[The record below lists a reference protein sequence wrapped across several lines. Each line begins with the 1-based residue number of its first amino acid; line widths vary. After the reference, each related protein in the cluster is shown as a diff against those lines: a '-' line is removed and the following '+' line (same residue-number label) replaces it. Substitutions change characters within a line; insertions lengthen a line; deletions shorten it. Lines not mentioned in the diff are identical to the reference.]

1 MKRFSSAMVAAATAL
16 TLAVTPAYAEDAKNT
31 GNEATD
37 THTTAPVDQ
46 PEDNKGET
54 DKPGE
59 GETDKPGEGETD
71 KPGEGE
77 TDKPGEGETDKPGDT
92 EQPGKGEGNKPAPQK
107 TSGSSQGHIIGAVSG
122 TLAAVLTTGLIV
134 FSDPR
139 GINKIIDALN
149 REFHLGIPHVHVP
162 QVQLPK
168 LPF

>member
-1 MKRFSSAMVAAATAL
+1 MKRISSAMVAAATAL
-16 TLAVTPAYAEDAKNT
+16 TLAVTPAYAEDAENT
-31 GNEATD
+31 GNGATD
-37 THTTAPVDQ
+37 TNTTAPVDQ

-59 GETDKPGEGETD
+59 GETDKPGE
-71 KPGEGE
+71 
-77 TDKPGEGETDKPGDT
+77 T
-92 EQPGKGEGNKPAPQK
+92 EQPGKGEDNKDETNNPPAPQK
-107 TSGSSQGHIIGAVSG
+107 QTSGSSQGHIIGAVSG

>member
-1 MKRFSSAMVAAATAL
+1 MKRISSAMVAAATAL
-16 TLAVTPAYAEDAKNT
+16 TLAVTPAYAEDAENT

-59 GETDKPGEGETD
+59 GETDKPG
-71 KPGEGE
+71 
-77 TDKPGEGETDKPGDT
+77 
-92 EQPGKGEGNKPAPQK
+92 KGEDNKDETNNPPAPQK
-107 TSGSSQGHIIGAVSG
+107 QTSGSSQGHIIGAVSG

>member
-1 MKRFSSAMVAAATAL
+1 MKRISSAMVAAATAL
-16 TLAVTPAYAEDAKNT
+16 TLAVTPAYAEDAENT
-31 GNEATD
+31 GNGAID
-37 THTTAPVDQ
+37 TNTTAPVDQ

-59 GETDKPGEGETD
+59 GEDNKDETNN
-71 KPGEGE
+71 P
-77 TDKPGEGETDKPGDT
+77 
-92 EQPGKGEGNKPAPQK
+92 PAPQK
-107 TSGSSQGHIIGAVSG
+107 QTSGSSQGHIIGAVSG

>member
-71 KPGEGE
+71 KPG
-77 TDKPGEGETDKPGDT
+77 
-92 EQPGKGEGNKPAPQK
+92 KGEDNNPPAPQK
-107 TSGSSQGHIIGAVSG
+107 QTSGSSQGHIIGAVSG

>member
-1 MKRFSSAMVAAATAL
+1 MKRISSAMVAAATAL
-16 TLAVTPAYAEDAKNT
+16 TLAVTPAYAEDAENT
-31 GNEATD
+31 GNGAID
-37 THTTAPVDQ
+37 TNTTAPVDQ

-59 GETDKPGEGETD
+59 GE
-71 KPGEGE
+71 
-77 TDKPGEGETDKPGDT
+77 
-92 EQPGKGEGNKPAPQK
+92 QPGKGEDNKDETNNPPAPQK
-107 TSGSSQGHIIGAVSG
+107 QTSGSSQGHIIGAVSG

>member
-1 MKRFSSAMVAAATAL
+1 MKRISSAMVAAATAL
-16 TLAVTPAYAEDAKNT
+16 TLAVTPAYAEDAENT
-31 GNEATD
+31 GNGATD

-59 GETDKPGEGETD
+59 GETDKPG
-71 KPGEGE
+71 
-77 TDKPGEGETDKPGDT
+77 
-92 EQPGKGEGNKPAPQK
+92 KGEDNKDETNNPPAPQK
-107 TSGSSQGHIIGAVSG
+107 QTSGSSQGHIIGAVSG

>member
-54 DKPGE
+54 DKPG
-59 GETDKPGEGETD
+59 
-71 KPGEGE
+71 
-77 TDKPGEGETDKPGDT
+77 
-92 EQPGKGEGNKPAPQK
+92 KGEDNKDETNNPPAPQK
-107 TSGSSQGHIIGAVSG
+107 QTSGSSQGHIIGAVSG

>member
-1 MKRFSSAMVAAATAL
+1 MKRISSAMVAAATAL

-59 GETDKPGEGETD
+59 GE
-71 KPGEGE
+71 
-77 TDKPGEGETDKPGDT
+77 
-92 EQPGKGEGNKPAPQK
+92 QPGKGEDNKDETNNPPAPQK
-107 TSGSSQGHIIGAVSG
+107 QTSGSSQGHIIGAVSG

>member
-1 MKRFSSAMVAAATAL
+1 MKRISSAMVVAATAL
-16 TLAVTPAYAEDAKNT
+16 TLAVTPAYAEDAENT
-31 GNEATD
+31 GNGAID
-37 THTTAPVDQ
+37 TNTTAPVDQ

-59 GETDKPGEGETD
+59 GETDKSGE
-71 KPGEGE
+71 
-77 TDKPGEGETDKPGDT
+77 T
-92 EQPGKGEGNKPAPQK
+92 EQPGKGEDNKDETNNPPAPQK
-107 TSGSSQGHIIGAVSG
+107 QTSGSSQGHIIGAVSG

-149 REFHLGIPHVHVP
+149 REFHLGIPHLHVP

>member
-1 MKRFSSAMVAAATAL
+1 MKRISSAMVAAATAL
-16 TLAVTPAYAEDAKNT
+16 TLAVTPAYAEDAENT
-31 GNEATD
+31 GNGATD
-37 THTTAPVDQ
+37 TNTTAPVDQ

-54 DKPGE
+54 DKPGK
-59 GETDKPGEGETD
+59 GETDKPGEGED
-71 KPGEGE
+71 NKDE
-77 TDKPGEGETDKPGDT
+77 TNNP
-92 EQPGKGEGNKPAPQK
+92 PAPQK
-107 TSGSSQGHIIGAVSG
+107 QTSGSSQGHIIGAVSG

>member
-1 MKRFSSAMVAAATAL
+1 MKRISSAMVAAATAL
-16 TLAVTPAYAEDAKNT
+16 TLAVTPAYAEDAENT
-31 GNEATD
+31 GNGATD
-37 THTTAPVDQ
+37 TTAPVDQ

-54 DKPGE
+54 DKPGKGE
-59 GETDKPGEGETD
+59 DNKGETNNP
-71 KPGEGE
+71 
-77 TDKPGEGETDKPGDT
+77 
-92 EQPGKGEGNKPAPQK
+92 PAPQK
-107 TSGSSQGHIIGAVSG
+107 QTSGSSQGHIIGAVSG

>member
-1 MKRFSSAMVAAATAL
+1 MKRISSAMVAAATAL

-59 GETDKPGEGETD
+59 
-71 KPGEGE
+71 
-77 TDKPGEGETDKPGDT
+77 T
-92 EQPGKGEGNKPAPQK
+92 EQPGKGEDNKDETNNPPAPQK
-107 TSGSSQGHIIGAVSG
+107 QTSGSSQGHIIGAVSG

>member
-59 GETDKPGEGETD
+59 GEQPGKGETD
-71 KPGEGE
+71 KPG
-77 TDKPGEGETDKPGDT
+77 
-92 EQPGKGEGNKPAPQK
+92 KGEDNKDETNNPPAPQK
-107 TSGSSQGHIIGAVSG
+107 QTSGSSQGHIIGAVSG

>member
-1 MKRFSSAMVAAATAL
+1 MKRISSAMVAAATAL
-16 TLAVTPAYAEDAKNT
+16 TLAVTPAYAEDAENT
-31 GNEATD
+31 GNGAID
-37 THTTAPVDQ
+37 TNTTAPVDQ

-59 GETDKPGEGETD
+59 GETDKPG
-71 KPGEGE
+71 
-77 TDKPGEGETDKPGDT
+77 
-92 EQPGKGEGNKPAPQK
+92 KGEDNKDETNNPPAPQK
-107 TSGSSQGHIIGAVSG
+107 QTSGSSQGHIIGAVSG

-149 REFHLGIPHVHVP
+149 REFHLGIPHLHVP

>member
-1 MKRFSSAMVAAATAL
+1 MKRISSAMVVAATAL
-16 TLAVTPAYAEDAKNT
+16 TLAVTPAYAEDAENT
-31 GNEATD
+31 GNGATD

-59 GETDKPGEGETD
+59 GDK
-71 KPGEGE
+71 
-77 TDKPGEGETDKPGDT
+77 
-92 EQPGKGEGNKPAPQK
+92 PGKGEDNKDETNNPPAPQK
-107 TSGSSQGHIIGAVSG
+107 QTSGSSQGHIIGAVSG

>member
-1 MKRFSSAMVAAATAL
+1 MKRISSAMVVAATAL
-16 TLAVTPAYAEDAKNT
+16 TLAVTPAYAEDAENT
-31 GNEATD
+31 GNGAID
-37 THTTAPVDQ
+37 TNTTAPVDQ

-59 GETDKPGEGETD
+59 GEDNKSEDNKDETNN
-71 KPGEGE
+71 P
-77 TDKPGEGETDKPGDT
+77 
-92 EQPGKGEGNKPAPQK
+92 PAPQK
-107 TSGSSQGHIIGAVSG
+107 QTSGSSQGHIIGAVSG

>member
-1 MKRFSSAMVAAATAL
+1 MKRISSAMVAAATAL
-16 TLAVTPAYAEDAKNT
+16 TLAVTPAYAEDAENT

-37 THTTAPVDQ
+37 TSTTAPVDQ

-59 GETDKPGEGETD
+59 GETDKPGE
-71 KPGEGE
+71 
-77 TDKPGEGETDKPGDT
+77 T
-92 EQPGKGEGNKPAPQK
+92 EQPGKGEDNKDETNNPPAPQK
-107 TSGSSQGHIIGAVSG
+107 QTSGSSQGHIIGAVSG

>member
-59 GETDKPGEGETD
+59 GETDKPG
-71 KPGEGE
+71 
-77 TDKPGEGETDKPGDT
+77 
-92 EQPGKGEGNKPAPQK
+92 KGEDNKDETNNPPAPQK
-107 TSGSSQGHIIGAVSG
+107 QTSGSSQGHIIGAVSG

>member
-1 MKRFSSAMVAAATAL
+1 MKRISSAMVVAATAL
-16 TLAVTPAYAEDAKNT
+16 TLAVTPAYAEDAENT
-31 GNEATD
+31 GNGAID
-37 THTTAPVDQ
+37 TNTTAPVDQ

-59 GETDKPGEGETD
+59 
-71 KPGEGE
+71 
-77 TDKPGEGETDKPGDT
+77 T
-92 EQPGKGEGNKPAPQK
+92 EQPGKSEDNKDETNNPPAPQK
-107 TSGSSQGHIIGAVSG
+107 QTSGSSQGHIIGAVSG

>member
-1 MKRFSSAMVAAATAL
+1 MKRISSAMVVAATAL
-16 TLAVTPAYAEDAKNT
+16 TLAVTPAYAEDAENT
-31 GNEATD
+31 GNGAID
-37 THTTAPVDQ
+37 TNTTAPVDQ
-46 PEDNKGET
+46 PEDNKGAT

-59 GETDKPGEGETD
+59 GETDKPG
-71 KPGEGE
+71 
-77 TDKPGEGETDKPGDT
+77 
-92 EQPGKGEGNKPAPQK
+92 KGEDNKDETNNPPAPQK
-107 TSGSSQGHIIGAVSG
+107 QTSGSSQGHIIGAVSG

>member
-1 MKRFSSAMVAAATAL
+1 MKRISSAMVAAATAL
-16 TLAVTPAYAEDAKNT
+16 TLAVTPAYAEDAENT
-31 GNEATD
+31 GNGATD
-37 THTTAPVDQ
+37 TTASVDQ

-54 DKPGE
+54 
-59 GETDKPGEGETD
+59 
-71 KPGEGE
+71 
-77 TDKPGEGETDKPGDT
+77 
-92 EQPGKGEGNKPAPQK
+92 EQPGKSEDNKDETNNPPAPQK
-107 TSGSSQGHIIGAVSG
+107 QTSGSSQGHIIGAVSG

>member
-1 MKRFSSAMVAAATAL
+1 MKRISSAMVAAATAL

-59 GETDKPGEGETD
+59 
-71 KPGEGE
+71 
-77 TDKPGEGETDKPGDT
+77 T
-92 EQPGKGEGNKPAPQK
+92 EQPGKSEDNNPPAPQK
-107 TSGSSQGHIIGAVSG
+107 QTSGSSQGHIIGAVSG

>member
-16 TLAVTPAYAEDAKNT
+16 TLAVTPAYAEDAKIT

-59 GETDKPGEGETD
+59 GET
-71 KPGEGE
+71 
-77 TDKPGEGETDKPGDT
+77 
-92 EQPGKGEGNKPAPQK
+92 EQPGKGEDNKDETNNPPAPQK
-107 TSGSSQGHIIGAVSG
+107 QTSGSSQGHIIGAVSG

>member
-46 PEDNKGET
+46 PEDNK
-54 DKPGE
+54 
-59 GETDKPGEGETD
+59 
-71 KPGEGE
+71 GE

>member
-1 MKRFSSAMVAAATAL
+1 MKRISSAMVAAATAL

-59 GETDKPGEGETD
+59 GETDKPGKGEDNKGETNN
-71 KPGEGE
+71 P
-77 TDKPGEGETDKPGDT
+77 
-92 EQPGKGEGNKPAPQK
+92 PAPQK
-107 TSGSSQGHIIGAVSG
+107 QTSGSSQGHIIGAVSG

>member
-59 GETDKPGEGETD
+59 GETDKPGEGED
-71 KPGEGE
+71 NKDE
-77 TDKPGEGETDKPGDT
+77 TNNP
-92 EQPGKGEGNKPAPQK
+92 PAPQK
-107 TSGSSQGHIIGAVSG
+107 QTSGSSQGHIIGAVSG

>member
-1 MKRFSSAMVAAATAL
+1 MKRISAAMVATATAL

-37 THTTAPVDQ
+37 TSTTAPVDQ

-54 DKPGE
+54 DKPG
-59 GETDKPGEGETD
+59 
-71 KPGEGE
+71 
-77 TDKPGEGETDKPGDT
+77 
-92 EQPGKGEGNKPAPQK
+92 KGEDNKDETNNPPAPQK
-107 TSGSSQGHIIGAVSG
+107 QTSGSSQGHIIGAVSG

>member
-1 MKRFSSAMVAAATAL
+1 MKRISSAMVAAATAL
-16 TLAVTPAYAEDAKNT
+16 TLAVTPAYAEDAENT
-31 GNEATD
+31 GNGAID
-37 THTTAPVDQ
+37 TNTTAPVDQ

-59 GETDKPGEGETD
+59 GETDKPG
-71 KPGEGE
+71 
-77 TDKPGEGETDKPGDT
+77 
-92 EQPGKGEGNKPAPQK
+92 KGEDNKDETNNPPAPQK
-107 TSGSSQGHIIGAVSG
+107 QTSGSSQGHIIGAVSG

>member
-59 GETDKPGEGETD
+59 
-71 KPGEGE
+71 
-77 TDKPGEGETDKPGDT
+77 T
-92 EQPGKGEGNKPAPQK
+92 EQPGKSEDNKDETNNPPAPQK
-107 TSGSSQGHIIGAVSG
+107 QTSGSSQGHIIGAVSG

-149 REFHLGIPHVHVP
+149 REFHLGIPHLHVP

>member
-1 MKRFSSAMVAAATAL
+1 MKRISSAMVAAATAL

-46 PEDNKGET
+46 PEDNK
-54 DKPGE
+54 

>member
-16 TLAVTPAYAEDAKNT
+16 TLAVTPAYAEDAENT
-31 GNEATD
+31 GNGA

-46 PEDNKGET
+46 PEDNK
-54 DKPGE
+54 
-59 GETDKPGEGETD
+59 GETD

>member
-1 MKRFSSAMVAAATAL
+1 MKRISSAMVVAATAL
-16 TLAVTPAYAEDAKNT
+16 TLAVTPAYAEDAENT

-59 GETDKPGEGETD
+59 GETDKPGE
-71 KPGEGE
+71 
-77 TDKPGEGETDKPGDT
+77 T
-92 EQPGKGEGNKPAPQK
+92 EQPGKGEDNKDETNNPPAPQK
-107 TSGSSQGHIIGAVSG
+107 QTSGSSQGHIIGAVSG

-149 REFHLGIPHVHVP
+149 REFHLGIPHLHVP

>member
-1 MKRFSSAMVAAATAL
+1 MKRISSAMVAAATAL
-16 TLAVTPAYAEDAKNT
+16 TLAVTPAYAEDAENT
-31 GNEATD
+31 GNGATD
-37 THTTAPVDQ
+37 TTAPVDQ

-54 DKPGE
+54 DKPGKSE
-59 GETDKPGEGETD
+59 DNKDETNNP
-71 KPGEGE
+71 
-77 TDKPGEGETDKPGDT
+77 
-92 EQPGKGEGNKPAPQK
+92 PAPQK
-107 TSGSSQGHIIGAVSG
+107 QTSGSSQGHIIGAVSG

>member
-1 MKRFSSAMVAAATAL
+1 MKRISSAMVAAATAL
-16 TLAVTPAYAEDAKNT
+16 TLAVTPAYAEDAENT
-31 GNEATD
+31 GNGAID
-37 THTTAPVDQ
+37 TNTTAPVDQ

-59 GETDKPGEGETD
+59 GETDKPGKGEDNKGETNN
-71 KPGEGE
+71 P
-77 TDKPGEGETDKPGDT
+77 
-92 EQPGKGEGNKPAPQK
+92 PAPQK
-107 TSGSSQGHIIGAVSG
+107 QTSGSSQGHIIGAVSG

>member
-1 MKRFSSAMVAAATAL
+1 MKRISSAMVAAATAL

-59 GETDKPGEGETD
+59 GETDKDETNN
-71 KPGEGE
+71 P
-77 TDKPGEGETDKPGDT
+77 
-92 EQPGKGEGNKPAPQK
+92 PAPQK
-107 TSGSSQGHIIGAVSG
+107 QTSGSSQGHIIGAVSG

>member
-1 MKRFSSAMVAAATAL
+1 MKRISSAMVAAATAL

-59 GETDKPGEGETD
+59 
-71 KPGEGE
+71 
-77 TDKPGEGETDKPGDT
+77 T
-92 EQPGKGEGNKPAPQK
+92 EQPGKSEDNKDETNNPPAPQK
-107 TSGSSQGHIIGAVSG
+107 QTSGSSQGHIIGAVSG

>member
-1 MKRFSSAMVAAATAL
+1 MKRISAAMVATATAL

-37 THTTAPVDQ
+37 TSTTAPVDQ

-54 DKPGE
+54 DKPG
-59 GETDKPGEGETD
+59 
-71 KPGEGE
+71 
-77 TDKPGEGETDKPGDT
+77 
-92 EQPGKGEGNKPAPQK
+92 KGEDNNPPAPQK
-107 TSGSSQGHIIGAVSG
+107 QTSGSSQGHIIGAVSG

>member
-1 MKRFSSAMVAAATAL
+1 MKRISSAMVAAATAL
-16 TLAVTPAYAEDAKNT
+16 TLAVTPAYAEDAENT
-31 GNEATD
+31 GNGAID
-37 THTTAPVDQ
+37 TNTTAPVDQ

-59 GETDKPGEGETD
+59 
-71 KPGEGE
+71 
-77 TDKPGEGETDKPGDT
+77 T
-92 EQPGKGEGNKPAPQK
+92 EQPGKSEDNNPPAPQK
-107 TSGSSQGHIIGAVSG
+107 QTSGSSQGHIIGAVSG

>member
-59 GETDKPGEGETD
+59 VETD

>member
-16 TLAVTPAYAEDAKNT
+16 TLAVTPAYAEDAENT

-59 GETDKPGEGETD
+59 GETDKPGEGED
-71 KPGEGE
+71 NKDE
-77 TDKPGEGETDKPGDT
+77 TNNP
-92 EQPGKGEGNKPAPQK
+92 PAPQK
-107 TSGSSQGHIIGAVSG
+107 QTSGSSQGHIIGAVSG